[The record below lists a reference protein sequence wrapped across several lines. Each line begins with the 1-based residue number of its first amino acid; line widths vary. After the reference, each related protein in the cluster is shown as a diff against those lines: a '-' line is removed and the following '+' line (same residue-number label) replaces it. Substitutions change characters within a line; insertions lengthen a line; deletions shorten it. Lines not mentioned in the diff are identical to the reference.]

1 MQSAIH
7 LSAQDYVLSAEEEAL
22 IRGAVRKLERFYD
35 ALMACSVAVTIPNR
49 RSTGTPVA
57 YLVRVDLTVPGG
69 ELAITRQP
77 KPSFREA
84 VSDAFSAARRQ
95 LQDYARRQ
103 RAELPTAEEPATRGC
118 VTRLLRYEGYG
129 FITSD
134 DGREIYFHR
143 NAVPNSGFDRLSEGT
158 SVRFVEQEGREGP
171 QASTVVALGT
181 G

>member
-1 MQSAIH
+1 MPATTH
-7 LSAQDYVLSAEEEAL
+7 LSARDWALAPEEEAL
-22 IRGAVRKLERFYD
+22 IRTEVEKLEKFYD
-35 ALMACSVAVTIPNR
+35 GLMACSVAVTIPNR
-49 RSTGTPVA
+49 SPTGTPVA
-57 YLVRVDLTVPGG
+57 YLVRLDLAVAGG

-84 VSDAFSAARRQ
+84 ARDAFAAARRQ
-95 LQDYARRQ
+95 LQDHARRQ
-103 RAELPTAEEPATRGC
+103 RAELPTPPEPATRGC

-129 FITSD
+129 FITAD

-143 NAVPNSGFDRLSEGT
+143 NAVPDNGFDRLAEGAD
-158 SVRFVEQEGREGP
+158 VRFVEEEGREGP

>member
-1 MQSAIH
+1 MATAMH
-7 LSAQDYVLSAEEEAL
+7 VRAPDYDLSPEEHAL
-22 IRGAVRKLERFYD
+22 IHAEVEKLKRFYD
-35 ALMACSVAVTIPNR
+35 GLMTCTVGVTIPNR

-57 YLVRVDLTVPGG
+57 YLVRLDLAVAGG

-84 VSDAFSAARRQ
+84 LSDAFAAGRRQ

-103 RAELPTAEEPATRGC
+103 RAELPSPAEPATRGS

-129 FITSD
+129 FITAD

-143 NAVPNSGFDRLSEGT
+143 NAVPNQGFDRLAEGT
-158 SVRFVEQEGREGP
+158 AVRFVEAEGREGP
-171 QASTVVALGT
+171 QASTVVALG